1 MSNPIS
7 EEELQ
12 VAEELLGAVLV
23 LRQYGEEGLSP
34 ERSWHALD
42 VKIEHFLRRA
52 EPESAYYERFGDSD
66 VSVVEPVVDGLTRY
80 VELVENESSSTK
92 EI

>member
-1 MSNPIS
+1 MSNPVS

-34 ERSWHALD
+34 ERSWSALD
-42 VKIEHFLRRA
+42 TKIEHFLRRD
-52 EPESAYYERFGDSD
+52 EPESAYYERFGDHD
-66 VSVVEPVVDGLTRY
+66 VVVDVEPQLI
-80 VELVENESSSTK
+80 LK
-92 EI
+92 EEYLGTVGD